1 VDTCGRV
8 LGPEQA
14 GEILVHSPVV
24 MTGYFGG
31 PKERQRPFEGVAAY
45 GRDIGFLCRPTCGR
59 WPPAQELLWG
69 KLLRHRVREDWDSGP
84 S

>member
-31 PKERQRPFEGVAAY
+31 PKETAEALRGGGCIRARYWFPVPAHVRFV
-45 GRDIGFLCRPTCGR
+45 GRLPRNS
-59 WPPAQELLWG
+59 
-69 KLLRHRVREDWDSGP
+69 SGA
-84 S
+84 SS